1 MQVPDAIILERQS
14 WNPRGLW
21 RLLFWNERSQLPW
34 LKWVWHR
41 EHTKRCI
48 YSSEKSSILKT
59 SLKRIENDLTSQS
72 VSARS
77 KVFVYFDL
85 EIIKLVLLTE
95 RLRILSILSFVN
107 CLFRDITLHQ
117 NGWYCDCHILELHHW
132 LQNFT
137 MPNEPK
143 CRSPDRVSGDEIKS
157 LQQNEFSC
165 KPEVSPNSMFLE
177 VVVGKNMSLICNVE
191 VSACL

>member
-1 MQVPDAIILERQS
+1 M
-14 WNPRGLW
+14 WN
-21 RLLFWNERSQLPW
+21 
-34 LKWVWHR
+34 R

-59 SLKRIENDLTSQS
+59 SLERIENDLTSQS
-72 VSARS
+72 VSAGS
-77 KVFVYFDL
+77 KVLIYFDL
-85 EIIKLVLLTE
+85 EIIKLFIE
-95 RLRILSILSFVN
+95 PLRILSILSFVN

-117 NGWYCDCHILELHHW
+117 NGWYCDCHILELHQW

-191 VSACL
+191 VSALA

>member
-85 EIIKLVLLTE
+85 EIIKLVRVTYWTFE
-95 RLRILSILSFVN
+95 NIIYIVICKLSF
-107 CLFRDITLHQ
+107 Q
-117 NGWYCDCHILELHHW
+117 GY
-132 LQNFT
+132 NFT
-137 MPNEPK
+137 PK
-143 CRSPDRVSGDEIKS
+143 WLVLWLSHIGITS
-157 LQQNEFSC
+157 LVTKFYDAKRAE
-165 KPEVSPNSMFLE
+165 M
-177 VVVGKNMSLICNVE
+177 
-191 VSACL
+191 

>member
-85 EIIKLVLLTE
+85 EIIKLYILNLWEYYLYCHLLIIFSGILLYTKMVGTVIVTYWNYITGYKI
-95 RLRILSILSFVN
+95 LRCQTSRNVDLLIEYQEMRSRACSKM
-107 CLFRDITLHQ
+107 
-117 NGWYCDCHILELHHW
+117 
-132 LQNFT
+132 NFLANQKFHRT
-137 MPNEPK
+137 R
-143 CRSPDRVSGDEIKS
+143 C
-157 LQQNEFSC
+157 F
-165 KPEVSPNSMFLE
+165 
-177 VVVGKNMSLICNVE
+177 
-191 VSACL
+191 

>member
-1 MQVPDAIILERQS
+1 M
-14 WNPRGLW
+14 
-21 RLLFWNERSQLPW
+21 
-34 LKWVWHR
+34 
-41 EHTKRCI
+41 
-48 YSSEKSSILKT
+48 
-59 SLKRIENDLTSQS
+59 
-72 VSARS
+72 
-77 KVFVYFDL
+77 
-85 EIIKLVLLTE
+85 
-95 RLRILSILSFVN
+95 RILSILSFVN

-191 VSACL
+191 VSACLKLNLIF